1 MGTPQ
6 DEGAGRT
13 VPGRGQVPPI
23 AALRRPWLVAGTAAS
38 VALLAVVGGGCSE
51 DASEESCDEVE
62 AIESTFAELGDVDV
76 TDDGLDQVG
85 AIAQDLADEVD
96 DLADEAR
103 GELDDEI
110 DALASSVDDLAD
122 VVDEGDDD
130 AGVGER
136 SQEVAD
142 RLGDVGA
149 AVVDLADAA
158 ADIC

>member
-1 MGTPQ
+1 M
-6 DEGAGRT
+6 
-13 VPGRGQVPPI
+13 PGRGQPPGI
-23 AALRRPWLVAGTAAS
+23 AARRRWLVAGKVAS
-38 VALLAVVGGGCSE
+38 AALLAVAGGGCAE
-51 DASEESCDEVE
+51 GASEESSEESCEEVD

-76 TDDGLDQVG
+76 SDDGADQIG
-85 AIAQDLADEVD
+85 AIARDLADEVD

-122 VVDEGDDD
+122 VVNEGSDD
-130 AGVGER
+130 ASVRER
-136 SQEVAD
+136 TAELVD

-149 AVVDLADAA
+149 AVVELADAA